1 MIKSKTLK
9 YILTL
14 LVITLTFSCNE
25 KFDITQFKTD
35 DPGNIGGDT
44 IYVKLNP
51 EWDGFNHPED
61 IIVGK
66 EPLLYVA
73 DTDNN
78 RIVMLNLNGD
88 ILGVRSIKHPVA
100 IAQDYRLNLVVCGEF
115 DTLGQTFSAVYK
127 IDLVSSNHQIETA
140 PMVRL
145 LPRPDDLN
153 TPLRKYTGVCTFYD
167 NSFYVSRTGPNN
179 TSIYDPDNSILI
191 FNPKNNSSGDTLI
204 GRVPNIS
211 PTSAGLVSAYQI
223 SSLASFNKRNIDI
236 VVTLTGANSFK
247 TQWWNYIITPI
258 DEKYQSAFSPR
269 DGVAFAQPNIFIRPE
284 GCTVDVSGNIYVAD
298 AGNETDSSGYIYK
311 FNSLGDKLIEFGGSS
326 VFCWPYSVAHFNK
339 ILYVADRGNNRI
351 LRFQL
356 STDTQ

>member
-14 LVITLTFSCNE
+14 LVIALTYSCNE

-35 DPGNIGGDT
+35 DLGNIGGDT

-51 EWDGFNHPED
+51 DWNGFNHPED

-66 EPLLYVA
+66 EPLIYVA
-73 DTDNN
+73 DTDND

-88 ILGVRSIKHPVA
+88 ILGARSIKHPVA
-100 IAQDYRLNLVVCGEF
+100 IAQDYTLNLIVCGEF

-127 IDLVSSNHQIETA
+127 IDLVASNHQIETA
-140 PMVRL
+140 PIVRL

-167 NSFYVSRTGPNN
+167 NSFYVARTGPNN

-191 FNPKNNSSGDTLI
+191 FNPKHNSTGDTLI

-211 PTSAGLVSAYQI
+211 PTSAGLVSATQI
-223 SSLASFNKRNIDI
+223 SSIASFNKRNIDI
-236 VVTLTGANSFK
+236 VVTLTGVNSFK
-247 TQWWNYIITPI
+247 TQWWNYVITPI

-269 DGVAFAQPNIFIRPE
+269 DGVAFAQPNNFLRPE
-284 GCTVDVSGNIYVAD
+284 GCTIDVSGNIFVAD
-298 AGNETDSSGYIYK
+298 AGKDSVFK
-311 FNSLGDKLIEFGGSS
+311 FNSLGDKINVFGGSS
-326 VFCWPYSVAHFNK
+326 VFNEPYAVAFFNK

>member
-14 LVITLTFSCNE
+14 LVIALTYSCNE

-35 DPGNIGGDT
+35 DLGNIGGDT

-51 EWDGFNHPED
+51 DWNGFNHPED

-66 EPLLYVA
+66 EPLIYVA
-73 DTDNN
+73 DTDND

-88 ILGVRSIKHPVA
+88 ILGARSIKHPVA
-100 IAQDYRLNLVVCGEF
+100 IAQDYTLNLIVCGEF

-127 IDLVSSNHQIETA
+127 IDLVASNHQIETA
-140 PMVRL
+140 PIVRL

-167 NSFYVSRTGPNN
+167 NSFYVARTGPNN

-191 FNPKNNSSGDTLI
+191 FNPKHNSTGDTLI

-211 PTSAGLVSAYQI
+211 PTSAGLVSATQI
-223 SSLASFNKRNIDI
+223 SSIASFNKRNIDI
-236 VVTLTGANSFK
+236 VVTLTGVNSFK
-247 TQWWNYIITPI
+247 TQWWNYVITPI
-258 DEKYQSAFSPR
+258 DERYQSAFSPR
-269 DGVAFAQPNIFIRPE
+269 DGVAFAQPNNFLRPE
-284 GCTVDVSGNIYVAD
+284 GCTIDVSGNIFVAD
-298 AGNETDSSGYIYK
+298 AGKDSVFK
-311 FNSLGDKLIEFGGSS
+311 FNSLGDKINVFGGSS
-326 VFCWPYSVAHFNK
+326 VFNEPYAVAFFNK